1 MEKLLSNVLIDNTL
15 YITFIFVTISCII
28 LGILNI
34 SKKVENSQNEY
45 LKYYAFWVI
54 IIPVLVI
61 ILLCIIFKKIIMALL
76 LLLFI
81 IIYGLYKTKEGI
93 KLIKKENDTKQL
105 SEEKQLNI
113 IFPQML
119 YIFIFSTDMQKIII
133 DFIKIMCSFIFN
145 TNNQLYYKLIIYIY
159 LTFKLISIIFFISIN
174 IVFFIRNIYK
184 IFNFKKITKKKKNK
198 KINFDFRQSIIIS
211 NNQIIN
217 KVNKLK
223 IHARIPIIVLI
234 LYYIIIINSLK
245 EIIIDIVY
253 FPIKIFKKILQNE
266 QLFIYILLLLS
277 ILISI
282 SLTYNYIVVYE
293 TNEKLEK
300 IFSFFG
306 ITIIAPIILSK
317 LFEKNK
323 ED

>member
-15 YITFIFVTISCII
+15 YITFIFVTIIFII

>member
-223 IHARIPIIVLI
+223 IHAIIPIIVLI
-234 LYYIIIINSLK
+234 LY
-245 EIIIDIVY
+245 
-253 FPIKIFKKILQNE
+253 
-266 QLFIYILLLLS
+266 
-277 ILISI
+277 
-282 SLTYNYIVVYE
+282 
-293 TNEKLEK
+293 
-300 IFSFFG
+300 
-306 ITIIAPIILSK
+306 
-317 LFEKNK
+317 
-323 ED
+323 